1 MLSRNNNGKNINA
14 IIKQLDI
21 LEEKIEYY
29 DLRKINIAHVM
40 LARRQAKRDPGNAF
54 SSNDRV
60 PYCFIEIPKN
70 KSKNILQGDR
80 IETPKFIQDND
91 KRLDYLYYIQ
101 KQMKK
106 PIKQLFEQ
114 IIPTKYKTLFDEIE
128 RIGKNRKL
136 GQSEITNYLS
146 VAVNNIKKISIL
158 DSDSD
163 EDMFIQKKKRV
174 RRKKRK

>member
-1 MLSRNNNGKNINA
+1 
-14 IIKQLDI
+14 
-21 LEEKIEYY
+21 
-29 DLRKINIAHVM
+29 
-40 LARRQAKRDPGNAF
+40 
-54 SSNDRV
+54 
-60 PYCFIEIPKN
+60 
-70 KSKNILQGDR
+70 
-80 IETPKFIQDND
+80 
-91 KRLDYLYYIQ
+91 
-101 KQMKK
+101 MKK